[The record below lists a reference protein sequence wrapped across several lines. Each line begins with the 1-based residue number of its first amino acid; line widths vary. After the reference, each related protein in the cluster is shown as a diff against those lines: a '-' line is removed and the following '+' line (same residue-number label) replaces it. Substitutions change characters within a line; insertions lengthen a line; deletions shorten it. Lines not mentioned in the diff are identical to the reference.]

1 MVSLQSYDVASVRGL
16 YTSLSDG
23 WTYMNAHDCPQ
34 IPERVSAAV
43 ARSFRMS
50 TAVARPEPRVGSHA
64 RPTVGVPEGQSF
76 LFDARS
82 AIADLCNV
90 SPERVVLGP
99 SLPVLYS
106 ALVLAMRPLFRHRSS
121 VVVCNADR
129 PVLTDALARCAED
142 AQLRWAQTDLAT
154 GDVPAWQF
162 GELVDGSTRLVAVP
176 AAHEVLG
183 SVVRVA
189 DIADTVRDR
198 SRAWVLAD
206 VSAYAPY
213 YLMDFDSFGADI
225 LGIDV
230 AELGGPQVAA
240 LVFRDEA
247 MFGRLDLSAL
257 QLDVSTGL
265 AGGVSA
271 IVDHYARLVEEPG
284 RRKTRRNRLEFS
296 MGLTQR
302 YMRGLRDDLHTFLG
316 TLPSVHIVGVSGEAA
331 EGSHMEHTP
340 RLVFGV
346 HGVPAETVH
355 QRLFANGIVSTPAP
369 TTPLLQ
375 DMGVAEMGGAV
386 AVGLGPFNTEVDIE
400 QLIRTV
406 ASLA

>member
-129 PVLTDALARCAED
+129 PVLTDALARCAGD

-230 AELGGPQVAA
+230 AELGGPQVPPLRRTARA
-240 LVFRDEA
+240 RED
-247 MFGRLDLSAL
+247 
-257 QLDVSTGL
+257 
-265 AGGVSA
+265 GG
-271 IVDHYARLVEEPG
+271 PM
-284 RRKTRRNRLEFS
+284 RRPRRRA
-296 MGLTQR
+296 TK
-302 YMRGLRDDLHTFLG
+302 
-316 TLPSVHIVGVSGEAA
+316 
-331 EGSHMEHTP
+331 
-340 RLVFGV
+340 
-346 HGVPAETVH
+346 
-355 QRLFANGIVSTPAP
+355 
-369 TTPLLQ
+369 
-375 DMGVAEMGGAV
+375 
-386 AVGLGPFNTEVDIE
+386 
-400 QLIRTV
+400 
-406 ASLA
+406 